1 MNDSINPADR
11 LASYFLVLGWIST
24 NHQVDYLHFFQQEAS
39 IKGEGE
45 TPKVASD
52 SLENDSSDSEVI
64 SNFVHQKKATM

>member
-1 MNDSINPADR
+1 LCWGGSALTIR
-11 LASYFLVLGWIST
+11 WIIL
-24 NHQVDYLHFFQQEAS
+24 NFFQQEAS
-39 IKGEGE
+39 IKGEEE